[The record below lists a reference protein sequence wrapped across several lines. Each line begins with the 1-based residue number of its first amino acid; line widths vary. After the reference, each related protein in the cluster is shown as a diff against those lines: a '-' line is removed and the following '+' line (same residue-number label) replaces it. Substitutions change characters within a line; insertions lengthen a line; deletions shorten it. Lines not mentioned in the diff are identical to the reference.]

1 MSDKEQFARDRM
13 REDDES
19 LALEY
24 SEREYL
30 AREKT
35 RTGQRFPAD
44 DEQPEINQLKA
55 HKTQDNANRTFKQAI
70 R

>member
-30 AREKT
+30 NRSRNSIPE
-35 RTGQRFPAD
+35 RFPAD
-44 DEQPEINQLKA
+44 DEQPETKP
-55 HKTQDNANRTFKQAI
+55 ANVPQKPKSC
-70 R
+70 

>member
-44 DEQPEINQLKA
+44 DEQPETKP
-55 HKTQDNANRTFKQAI
+55 ANVPQKPKSC
-70 R
+70 